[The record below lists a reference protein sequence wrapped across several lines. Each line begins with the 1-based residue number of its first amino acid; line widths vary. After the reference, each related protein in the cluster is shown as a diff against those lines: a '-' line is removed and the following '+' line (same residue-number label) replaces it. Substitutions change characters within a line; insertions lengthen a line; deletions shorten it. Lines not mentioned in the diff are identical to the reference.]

1 MYSSYHLANCELDDL
16 EFEHRHTTDK
26 PYADRVKT
34 VYLLGNDWSV
44 TKIAEALLIDRETV
58 SNYFKRY
65 RKGGLPA
72 MQKHYAGGTHDALNE
87 EQRQALDRHLR
98 EHLYLNAKE
107 IAHYVEQMWH
117 VSYSESG
124 MTQLLHRLGYVYKK
138 PKLIPRIGD
147 TDRQLAFVE
156 QYQTLKAEK
165 APDDPIYFMG
175 ATHPHHNPIAGYG
188 WIKRGQD
195 HEIRSNTGRQR
206 ININGAIDCV
216 SLRPIVRYD
225 DTINAQSAVALLKQI
240 EQQHT
245 RANRI
250 HIICDNAHYYRSQ
263 VVTDYLLA
271 SKIELIFLPP
281 YAPNLN
287 LIERYW
293 RFFKKEIV
301 YGKYYETFA
310 LFKHACNEFFVS
322 PERYKKALSSLL
334 TENFQLIG
342 CAFSA
347 EI

>member
-1 MYSSYHLANCELDDL
+1 MSSRYHLSDKELEDL
-16 EFEHRHTTDK
+16 EFEHRHIADK
-26 PYADRVKT
+26 RYLDRVKT
-34 VYLLGNDWSV
+34 VYLLGKGWRV

-58 SNYFKRY
+58 RNHFKRY
-65 RKGGLPA
+65 RKGGLLA
-72 MQKHYAGGTHDALNE
+72 LQKHEAGGSDAALNE

-98 EHLYLNAKE
+98 THLYLTAKE
-107 IAHYVEQMWH
+107 IAHYVEQTWQ
-117 VSYSESG
+117 VIYSESG

-138 PKLIPRIGD
+138 PKLIPGKAD
-147 TDRQLAFVE
+147 ADRQRAFVE

-165 APDDPIYFMG
+165 APDDPIYFMD

-206 ININGAIDCV
+206 ININGAIDCT
-216 SLRPIVRYD
+216 SLHPIVRYD
-225 DTINAQSAVALLKQI
+225 DSINAQSAVELLKQI
-240 EQQHT
+240 ELQHP

-250 HIICDNAHYYRSQ
+250 HIICDNARYYRSQ
-263 VVTDYLLA
+263 VVTDYLLK
-271 SKIELIFLPP
+271 SKIQLIFLPP

-293 RFFKKEIV
+293 RFFKKEIL

-310 LFKHACNEFFVS
+310 LFKQACDEFFTA
-322 PERYKKALSSLL
+322 PERYKKQLGTLL
-334 TENFQLIG
+334 TDNFQIIG
-342 CAFSA
+342 CACSA